1 MIGRSNIVPI
11 KILDIF
17 LEKPKKK
24 ILDISKTYIERIE
37 FSNSPRIFENEKI
50 EYSSQ
55 LLITNYKA
63 TKSMVWGIISG
74 SMVSVDRTEFR
85 NKLTG
90 VLLFDQIP

>member
-11 KILDIF
+11 
-17 LEKPKKK
+17 K

-50 EYSSQ
+50 EEYGSQ

-85 NKLTG
+85 NKLTSA
-90 VLLFDQIP
+90 LLFDQIP